1 MSKLLSKILI
11 LSVIV
16 LFAQCS
22 KLGYM
27 NRRYTKGHYK
37 PTHSEVATKKSKSV
51 QSEKLP
57 EIDVKTEIS
66 LDTKAPVEPI
76 LKEEITASTKKEI
89 SKAPVTTKKKS
100 IKLFEPKKIDA
111 KTAKL
116 LSKMPFSAKLLE
128 KANKAE
134 SSEGGGSSIAAMILS
149 IVGFAAG
156 LGGFLLTF
164 GGIID
169 SISMA
174 ITSSVAVISPLFM
187 IALILGVL
195 ALGCGI
201 AALIIGKK
209 EMPSY
214 QRTFAILAIVF
225 GAVALLISGVWSM
238 IFYSIG
244 A

>member
-1 MSKLLSKILI
+1 MSKLLSKILV
-11 LSVIV
+11 LSIII

-37 PTHSEVATKKSKSV
+37 PTHSELSVKKGKSTNTE
-51 QSEKLP
+51 SLP
-57 EIDVKTEIS
+57 EVTAKTEIS
-66 LDTKAPVEPI
+66 VDTKAPVEP
-76 LKEEITASTKKEI
+76 LVKEEVTASVKKEPAQ
-89 SKAPVTTKKKS
+89 KPAVTKKKT
-100 IKLFEPKKIDA
+100 IKLFDTKKIDA
-111 KTAKL
+111 KTAKA
-116 LSKMPFSAKLLE
+116 LSKMPFSANLLK
-128 KANKAE
+128 KASKSE
-134 SSEGGGSSIAAMILS
+134 SSGDNGPSVTAMILS
-149 IVGFAAG
+149 IVGFASG

-174 ITSSVAVISPLFM
+174 LVSSVAVISPLFM
-187 IALILGVL
+187 IAIILGVL

-201 AALIIGKK
+201 AALIIGKND
-209 EMPSY
+209 MPKY
-214 QRTFAILAIVF
+214 QRTFAVLAIVF
-225 GAVALLISGVWSM
+225 GGVALLISGVWSM

>member
-11 LSVIV
+11 LSIII

-37 PTHSEVATKKSKSV
+37 PTHSEVSAKKGKSTTTE
-51 QSEKLP
+51 SLP
-57 EIDVKTEIS
+57 EVAAKTEIS
-66 LDTKAPVEPI
+66 VDTKAPVEPLI
-76 LKEEITASTKKEI
+76 KEEVTASVKKEPAQ
-89 SKAPVTTKKKS
+89 KPVVTKKKT
-100 IKLFEPKKIDA
+100 IKLFDTKTIDA
-111 KTAKL
+111 KTAKA
-116 LSKMPFSAKLLE
+116 LSKMPFSAILLE
-128 KANKAE
+128 KAAKSEASE
-134 SSEGGGSSIAAMILS
+134 SNGSSIAAMILS

-156 LGGFLLTF
+156 LGGFILTF
-164 GGIID
+164 GAIID
-169 SISMA
+169 TISMA
-174 ITSSVAVISPLFM
+174 IASSVAVISPLFM

-225 GAVALLISGVWSM
+225 GGVALLISGVWSM